1 MREEG
6 KETQMVREQARDL
19 EQAAALFLV
28 PGLYVWVTF
37 WLTHT
42 RPFLHALLPS
52 SRTPFLLHSL
62 IQRDFF

>member
-37 WLTHT
+37 
-42 RPFLHALLPS
+42 
-52 SRTPFLLHSL
+52 
-62 IQRDFF
+62 